1 MIIKNLDIKYI
12 TPIFKGYKYMNI
24 YKKNRNKLLEK

>member
-12 TPIFKGYKYMNI
+12 TPIFQGYKYMDI
-24 YKKNRNKLLEK
+24 YKKLEINY